1 MSPTNL
7 KKELTRM
14 DKRWIGPA
22 VIVGGGLTIFTVDKL
37 IGFPCA
43 GTANALCATALSAA
57 ITAMLAFVF
66 SYGHGDHAGHS
77 DDATAGSA
85 RPEPSSGRG

>member
-1 MSPTNL
+1 VI
-7 KKELTRM
+7 

-22 VIVGGGLTIFTVDKL
+22 VVGGGGITIFIIDQL

-43 GTANALCATALSAA
+43 GTANALCATAMSAV

-66 SYGHGDHAGHS
+66 SHGHGEHAGHA
-77 DDATAGSA
+77 DDKAS
-85 RPEPSSGRG
+85 R

>member
-1 MSPTNL
+1 MSPANL
-7 KKELTRM
+7 IKELTVI

-22 VIVGGGLTIFTVDKL
+22 VVVGGGLTIFTVDQL
-37 IGFPCA
+37 IGFPWG
-43 GTANALCATALSAA
+43 GTANALCATAFSAV

-66 SYGHGDHAGHS
+66 SYGHGEHAGHG

-85 RPEPSSGRG
+85 RPGPSSARG